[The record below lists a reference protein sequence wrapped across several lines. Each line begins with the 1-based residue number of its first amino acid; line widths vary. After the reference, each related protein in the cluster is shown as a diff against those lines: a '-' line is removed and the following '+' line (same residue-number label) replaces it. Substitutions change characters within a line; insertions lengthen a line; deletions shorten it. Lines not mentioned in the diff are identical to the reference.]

1 MRAEQLKGHL
11 DMLLLAVLADGPK
24 HGYAVIAELHRRS
37 NQVLDLPDGTV
48 YPALHRLLRAGLLA
62 SDWTTVN
69 GRRRRVYHLTPNGRT
84 ALLEQQQTWQGFS
97 GAVQSILKGV
107 PWPKPS

>member
-1 MRAEQLKGHL
+1 MRAELLKGHL
-11 DMLLLAVLADGPK
+11 DMLLLAVLADEPK

-37 NQVLDLPDGTV
+37 NQLLDLPDGTV

-62 SDWTTVN
+62 SDWTTVG
-69 GRRRRVYHLTPNGRT
+69 GRRRRVYQLTPAGRK
-84 ALLEQQQTWQGFS
+84 ALVDQQRTWEGFS

-107 PWPKPS
+107 PWPSPS

>member
-24 HGYAVIAELHRRS
+24 HGYAVIAELHARS
-37 NQVLDLPDGTV
+37 NRVLELPDGTV

-62 SDWTTVN
+62 SDWTVVN
-69 GRRRRVYHLTPNGRT
+69 GRRRRVYRLTPTGRT
-84 ALLEQQQTWQGFS
+84 ALREQQRSWQGFS
-97 GAVQSILKGV
+97 GAVQSVLKGV
-107 PWPKPS
+107 PWLSPG

>member
-24 HGYAVIAELHRRS
+24 HGYAVIAELNDRS
-37 NQVLDLPDGTV
+37 NQVLELPDGTV

-62 SDWTTVN
+62 SDWTVVN
-69 GRRRRVYHLTPNGRT
+69 GRRRRVYRLTPTGRT
-84 ALLEQQQTWQGFS
+84 ALADQQRSWQGFS
-97 GAVQSILKGV
+97 GAVQSVLKGV
-107 PWPKPS
+107 PWPSPS

>member
-1 MRAEQLKGHL
+1 MRAELLKGHL

-37 NQVLDLPDGTV
+37 NQLLDLPDGTV

-62 SDWTTVN
+62 SDWTTVG
-69 GRRRRVYHLTPNGRT
+69 GRRRRVYQLTPAGRK
-84 ALLEQQQTWQGFS
+84 ALVDQQRTWQGFS

-107 PWPKPS
+107 PWPSPS

>member
-1 MRAEQLKGHL
+1 MRAELLKGHL
-11 DMLLLAVLADGPK
+11 DMLLLAVLADEPK
-24 HGYAVIAELHRRS
+24 HGYAVIVELHQRS

-62 SDWTTVN
+62 SDWTTVG
-69 GRRRRVYHLTPNGRT
+69 GRRRRVYQLTPAGRK
-84 ALLEQQQTWQGFS
+84 ALVDQQRTWQGFS

-107 PWPKPS
+107 PWPSPS